1 MTVLACI
8 DRSRYTASV
17 CEYAARAASR
27 LGVTVDLLHA
37 IDWQPAG
44 PEAVDR
50 SGRMT
55 LGMADTA
62 LEEFTRLNETRN
74 RLAQEQARHLLEEAS
89 AYVRASGVEVVR
101 ERIVFGQLVDHLHDY
116 DQDARL
122 IVVGRRGEREGQ
134 AASHLGS
141 NLERIVRST
150 RHPVLIVPVEPRDLS
165 RFVVAYDGGAS
176 SRKAIDMLTRETLL
190 LEAECHLLMVG
201 AGTEEHWTQLAE
213 AERRLRDAGYQVTAD
228 LRSGDA
234 DDVIID
240 RVRSV
245 DADLLV
251 MGAYGHSRIREMII
265 GSTTTA
271 LLRSSPVAV
280 LVVR

>member
-8 DRSRYTASV
+8 DRSRYTTSV
-17 CEYAARAASR
+17 CEYAARAARR

-44 PEAVDR
+44 PEVVDR
-50 SGRMT
+50 SGRMS

-74 RLAQEQARHLLEEAS
+74 RLAQEQARRLLDEAA
-89 AYVRASGVEVVR
+89 AYIRASGVEVAR
-101 ERIVFGQLVDHLHDY
+101 ERVVFGQLVDHLHDY

-122 IVVGRRGEREGQ
+122 IVVGRRGEREDQ
-134 AASHLGS
+134 ASSHLGS
-141 NLERIVRST
+141 NLERIVRSS
-150 RHPVLIVPVEPRDLS
+150 RHPVLIVPVEPRELT
-165 RFVVAYDGGAS
+165 RFLIAYDGGAS
-176 SRKAIDMLTRETLL
+176 SRKAIDMLSQDTLL

-201 AGTEEHWTQLAE
+201 SDNEDHRAQLAE
-213 AERRLRDAGYQVTAD
+213 AERRLRDAGYQVTSA
-228 LRSGDA
+228 LRPGHA
-234 DDVIID
+234 DDVIVESIQAF
-240 RVRSV
+240 

-251 MGAYGHSRIREMII
+251 MGAYGHARIREMII